1 MKDFLMIILTHDHTP
16 TCYAKRRAK
25 ISAKGYVLP
34 GMILVLL
41 MFFFLTSI
49 AVAFLENIPDL
60 EAIWYSF
67 MTLSTVGLQ
76 EFTRERI
83 LHIGNAVAEV
93 GVTLCLIFWLITG
106 TMMFGAILLHLLEQ
120 GDFIHL
126 REVAEID
133 EKPKQTKPS
142 QSFEIDSSTENS
154 KKFFL
159 FRQKMNMRLLISRNG
174 CVIALSH
181 EITFSCDSY

>member
-1 MKDFLMIILTHDHTP
+1 MTVMLIHTGSTLFVKGMKDFLMIILTHVHTP

-25 ISAKGYVLP
+25 ISAKGYALP

-41 MFFFLTSI
+41 IFFFLTSI

-60 EAIWYSF
+60 ETISYSF

-83 LHIGNAVAEV
+83 LHIGNAVAGV
-93 GVTLCLIFWLITG
+93 GVTLCLIFWLTIG

-126 REVAEID
+126 REVAKID
-133 EKPKQTKPS
+133 E
-142 QSFEIDSSTENS
+142 
-154 KKFFL
+154 
-159 FRQKMNMRLLISRNG
+159 
-174 CVIALSH
+174 
-181 EITFSCDSY
+181 

>member
-67 MTLSTVGLQ
+67 MTLSTVDLQ

-106 TMMFGAILLHLLEQ
+106 TMMFGAVLLHLLDKVTLYIC
-120 GDFIHL
+120 G
-126 REVAEID
+126 
-133 EKPKQTKPS
+133 KWPKLMKNQNKLNQAKALKLTAA
-142 QSFEIDSSTENS
+142 QRIARNSFHSV
-154 KKFFL
+154 KKV
-159 FRQKMNMRLLISRNG
+159 NMRLLISRNG
-174 CVIALSH
+174 CAIALSH